1 MDGQNNRWFLD
12 PLFHGRYPSDL
23 DYLSRFLPASAQDDL
38 QTISVP
44 IDFLGVNYY
53 HRDVFTADDRG
64 QPIHVSVPEAE
75 HTDMGWE
82 VYPEGLRALLG
93 RLTAEYE
100 PQAIY
105 ITENGAAYADAPKP
119 DGSIDDVRRRR
130 YVEQHLD
137 AALRSMEDGVP
148 LKGYFLWSLLDN
160 FEWAHGYSKQ
170 FGITHVDNDTLQ
182 RVPKHSAYWYR
193 DFIARQAS

>member
-1 MDGQNNRWFLD
+1 
-12 PLFHGRYPSDL
+12 
-23 DYLSRFLPASAQDDL
+23 
-38 QTISVP
+38 
-44 IDFLGVNYY
+44 
-53 HRDVFTADDRG
+53 
-64 QPIHVSVPEAE
+64 
-75 HTDMGWE
+75 MGWE